1 MSDYMSR
8 EAAIDYIREQSE
20 EMQKAF
26 ENQGGESGIYADA
39 YNDLAEDFYRVP
51 AADVEPVRRWIPC
64 SERLPESDEVWQK
77 YIVVYCYNYRDIWDD
92 MNATTFVTVA
102 DYKSEQKV
110 WKLDSDEVVNAL
122 ILPENIQLH
131 AGHITHWQPL
141 PEPPEE
147 GGTKHEAD

>member
-1 MSDYMSR
+1 MGEIMQFPETVEEFMQQYKITDTQQVYTNGTELVPIPRMKQWF
-8 EAAIDYIREQSE
+8 EAH
-20 EMQKAF
+20 K
-26 ENQGGESGIYADA
+26 
-39 YNDLAEDFYRVP
+39 
-51 AADVEPVRRWIPC
+51 RRWIPC

-102 DYKSEQKV
+102 DYNSEQKV
-110 WKLDSDEVVNAL
+110 WKLGSGEVVNAL

-131 AGHITHWQPL
+131 AGYITHWQPL

-147 GGTKHEAD
+147 GGIENAPV